1 MFRVVRKQV
10 RPNTTVNFY
19 SMPQETLAWVNQNY
33 IQTGK
38 MQSPVFSVSDNGL
51 ELTITTDWASLEDN
65 LAWRENPYVVE
76 NVLNAMRE
84 YCVANGIELTTT
96 EEAV

>member
-10 RPNTTVNFY
+10 RPNNTVNFFN
-19 SMPQETLAWVNQNY
+19 MPQETLAWVNQNY

-38 MQSPVFSVSDNGL
+38 MQSPVYSVSDDGL

-65 LAWRENPYVVE
+65 LEFRENPYVVE
-76 NVLNAMRE
+76 SILNAMRE
-84 YCVANGIELTTT
+84 YSDANGIELTTT

>member
-1 MFRVVRKQV
+1 
-10 RPNTTVNFY
+10 
-19 SMPQETLAWVNQNY
+19 MPQETLAWVNQNY

-51 ELTITTDWASLEDN
+51 ELTITTDWVSSEENQAF
-65 LAWRENPYVVE
+65 RENAYVVN
-76 NVLNAMRE
+76 NVLDAMRT
-84 YCVANGIELTTT
+84 YCDANGIELSTT

>member
-10 RPNTTVNFY
+10 RPNTTVSFF

-51 ELTITTDWASLEDN
+51 ELTITTDWVSSEENQAF
-65 LAWRENPYVVE
+65 RENAYVVN
-76 NVLNAMRE
+76 NVLNTMRT
-84 YCVANGIELTTT
+84 YCDANGIELSIT

>member
-38 MQSPVFSVSDNGL
+38 MQSPVFSVSDSGL
-51 ELTITTDWASLEDN
+51 ELTITTDWVSSQENQAF
-65 LAWRENPYVVE
+65 RENAYVVD
-76 NVLNAMRE
+76 NVLNAMRA
-84 YCVANGIELTTT
+84 YCDANGITLNTT
-96 EEAV
+96 EETI

>member
-19 SMPQETLAWVNQNY
+19 NMPQETLAFINQNY

-51 ELTITTDWASLEDN
+51 ELTITTDWVSLQEN
-65 LAWRENPYVVE
+65 MAFRENAFVIT
-76 NVLNAMRE
+76 NVIDSMRT
-84 YCVANGIELTTT
+84 YCDANGVTLTLT
-96 EEAV
+96 EETV